1 MSETLY
7 SNYLGGQWQGP
18 TTAGTFPVTDPS
30 SGELVADVAVATAD
44 DVRRAIDAAA
54 AVQDSWASTSALER
68 SDIMRRASAIMMGRV
83 EELGRI
89 LTREQGK
96 PLAQAIGE
104 INYGAGFIDWFAEE
118 GRRTYGMT
126 IPATSS
132 AKRIIMTKQPIGV
145 TAAIIPW
152 NFPNAQLLRKLGAAL
167 AAGCTMIAKPAELT
181 PLSSL
186 EIARAFDEAG
196 LPAGVLSVLCSP
208 EPYDFADAIMEDPRV
223 RAVSFTGS
231 TEVGKILMR
240 SSAATM
246 KRVSLELGGQA
257 PLIVFEDADLD
268 AAVQETMLSKFRN
281 MGQVCVS
288 VNRIYVHEEVVD
300 AFRERLETAM
310 AALTIGNGL
319 DGTSDVGPLVE
330 AAGVEKVE
338 RHVADAISK
347 GAKLLVGGNRASGH
361 GSDLYY
367 EPTLLSDVDDSMLV
381 AREETFGPV
390 APILTFTDEAD
401 VVRRAN
407 DTPFGLTAYLFT
419 RDLNRAI
426 RVSEG
431 LEYGTVGINDATFS
445 AVQGPFGGMKQ
456 SGIGREGGPLGIDEY
471 IETKF
476 ISIGH
481 LDRP

>member
-1 MSETLY
+1 ML
-7 SNYLGGQWQGP
+7 
-18 TTAGTFPVTDPS
+18 
-30 SGELVADVAVATAD
+30 
-44 DVRRAIDAAA
+44 
-54 AVQDSWASTSALER
+54 
-68 SDIMRRASAIMMGRV
+68 
-83 EELGRI
+83 
-89 LTREQGK
+89 
-96 PLAQAIGE
+96 
-104 INYGAGFIDWFAEE
+104 
-118 GRRTYGMT
+118 
-126 IPATSS
+126 
-132 AKRIIMTKQPIGV
+132 
-145 TAAIIPW
+145 
-152 NFPNAQLLRKLGAAL
+152 
-167 AAGCTMIAKPAELT
+167 AKPAELT
-181 PLSSL
+181 PLSAL

-208 EPYDFADAIMEDPRV
+208 EPYDFADAIMHDPRV
-223 RAVSFTGS
+223 RAISFTGS
-231 TEVGKILMR
+231 TEVGKILMQ

-246 KRVSLELGGQA
+246 KRVSLELGGHA

-288 VNRIYVHEEVVD
+288 VNRIFVHEAVVED
-300 AFRERLETAM
+300 FREKLEAAM
-310 AALTIGNGL
+310 TALTIGDGL
-319 DGTSDVGPLVE
+319 DGAHDVGPLVE
-330 AAGVEKVE
+330 ASAVEKVE

-367 EPTLLSDVDDSMLV
+367 EPTLLSNVDDTMLV

-407 DTPFGLTAYLFT
+407 DTPFGLSAYLFT
-419 RDLNRAI
+419 SNLNRAI
-426 RVSEG
+426 RVSER

-445 AVQGPFGGMKQ
+445 AVQGPFGGMKE

-481 LDRP
+481 LD

>member
-1 MSETLY
+1 MDAIY
-7 SNYLGGQWQGP
+7 DNYVGGHWQGP

-30 SGELVADVAVATAD
+30 SGQLVADVAVATAD

-54 AVQDSWASTSALER
+54 AVQDSWAATPALER
-68 SDIMRRASAIMMGRV
+68 SDIMRRASAIMMGRI

-96 PLAQAIGE
+96 PLTQAIGE
-104 INYGAGFIDWFAEE
+104 ISYGAGFIDWFAEE

-126 IPATSS
+126 IPATTS

-145 TAAIIPW
+145 TAAITPW
-152 NFPNAQLLRKLGAAL
+152 NFPSAQLLRKLGAAL
-167 AAGCTMIAKPAELT
+167 AAGCTMLAKPAELT
-181 PLSSL
+181 PLSAL

-196 LPAGVLSVLCSP
+196 LPAGALSVLCSP
-208 EPYDFADAIMEDPRV
+208 EPYDFADAIMHDPRV
-223 RAVSFTGS
+223 RAISFTGS
-231 TEVGKILMR
+231 TEVGKILMQ

-246 KRVSLELGGQA
+246 KRVSLELGGHA

-268 AAVQETMLSKFRN
+268 AAVEETMLSKFRN

-288 VNRIYVHEEVVD
+288 VNRIFVHEAVVD
-300 AFRERLETAM
+300 DFREKLEAAM
-310 AALTIGNGL
+310 TALTIGDGL
-319 DGTSDVGPLVE
+319 DGAHDVGPLVE
-330 AAGVEKVE
+330 ASAVEKVE
-338 RHVADAISK
+338 RHVADALSK

-367 EPTLLSDVDDSMLV
+367 EPTLLSNVDDTMLV

-407 DTPFGLTAYLFT
+407 DTPFGLSAYLFT
-419 RDLNRAI
+419 SNLNRAI
-426 RVSEG
+426 RVSER

-445 AVQGPFGGMKQ
+445 AVQGPFGGMKE
-456 SGIGREGGPLGIDEY
+456 SGNGREGGPLGIDEY

-481 LDRP
+481 LD